1 MPFATSYIIFNI
13 STSSVCL
20 PFPLPLPF
28 PTSFL
33 LPALGLLPR
42 LAFPLPLRSPS
53 NPFKYFTKLPC
64 FMYGLTKN
72 HGGSPK
78 VVLAPYNSRT
88 FTCFKVFHICTSRTN
103 TLWGAV
109 GASTL
114 IATVRLR
121 QVPRYTSE
129 KNPIPIFSSRSTS
142 YLRGEGKTQVGE
154 NSRTINVPSDSPTGQ
169 INFRSPAHPSKH
181 IDPTLN
187 ELSVKRILR
196 ACTTPTT
203 FPTSNRVCPRQ
214 PSNATTTCLS
224 IDSIPIRHWRLR
236 NDGTPF
242 S

>member
-1 MPFATSYIIFNI
+1 MLQG
-13 STSSVCL
+13 L
-20 PFPLPLPF
+20 PYLHL
-28 PTSFL
+28 SHEH
-33 LPALGLLPR
+33 ALGRRRSEYLDRDGAAAPSSTIYVREKPNPNLF
-42 LAFPLPLRSPS
+42 FPIDFVS
-53 NPFKYFTKLPC
+53 
-64 FMYGLTKN
+64 
-72 HGGSPK
+72 
-78 VVLAPYNSRT
+78 
-88 FTCFKVFHICTSRTN
+88 TC
-103 TLWGAV
+103 
-109 GASTL
+109 
-114 IATVRLR
+114 
-121 QVPRYTSE
+121 
-129 KNPIPIFSSRSTS
+129 
-142 YLRGEGKTQVGE
+142 EGKTQVGE
-154 NSRTINVPSDSPTGQ
+154 NNRTVNIPSDSPTGQ